1 MAPCTAAPTYWSDT
15 RGRHCCCW
23 CCCWCAEGPGRR
35 QQPGL
40 LCAHSLLPE
49 HAGVHLCAGC
59 LSSCPTSCSAG
70 DLLHSTAPRL
80 LSRPPKGL
88 QHRPVG
94 GTLLF
99 VPRLCVAA
107 NAVVL
112 PAVVLVAVRRRLVRH
127 PLLQRPAL
135 NTSWGFG
142 LPTCLPTYLPSVPLR
157 APGPPNRCSLPAVAV
172 RAHSLHARLPACHK
186 PIPLV
191 PPLAAAACWQSPCV
205 PAPAGGTRGGGAS
218 ERAVCLGGAA
228 AVSLEGGFV
237 LQRRRL
243 GRCSSNSR
251 FCSTRGC
258 PHEGFRKGTRRAA
271 ALAAACCCFAP
282 PPPQHTHTHTH
293 TTTTTPPHH
302 HHHHHTHPHHHHHPT
317 PTPHHHP
324 THPLACSGAVT
335 SAGVLP
341 QVLQLSTPLQQC
353 LAVNRWSQLVTGEV
367 LPMLALRRIE
377 QRARTAF
384 QQRRTRGR
392 QTQGQHAASQPASQR
407 GGEQVEEAADAALGE
422 CWEHR
427 LPWLTPLCV
436 CSSMLWLLANV
447 VAL

>member
-282 PPPQHTHTHTH
+282 PPPQHTHTHTPPPPPHPTTITTTTHHTH
-293 TTTTTPPHH
+293 TTPPPHPHPTTTPP
-302 HHHHHTHPHHHHHPT
+302 T
-317 PTPHHHP
+317 
-324 THPLACSGAVT
+324 L
-335 SAGVLP
+335 LP
-341 QVLQLSTPLQQC
+341 
-353 LAVNRWSQLVTGEV
+353 A
-367 LPMLALRRIE
+367 
-377 QRARTAF
+377 
-384 QQRRTRGR
+384 
-392 QTQGQHAASQPASQR
+392 
-407 GGEQVEEAADAALGE
+407 AAL
-422 CWEHR
+422 
-427 LPWLTPLCV
+427 
-436 CSSMLWLLANV
+436 
-447 VAL
+447 